1 MDGRGK
7 TGHRYRPRIVPRYA
21 SVRRAKRIH
30 RNPDYVFAAAAAI
43 SISRQSGPKGAYIRL
58 LATRR
63 LLSRNLFNALSLDL
77 SLSLRLENFRLAVR
91 SLVRWRRENIL
102 LSSEEEEEEEE
113 EARETWFPSI
123 GSDL

>member
-30 RNPDYVFAAAAAI
+30 RNPDYVFAAAI

-77 SLSLRLENFRLAVR
+77 SLSPSRKLPPSRPFSRPLEA
-91 SLVRWRRENIL
+91 
-102 LSSEEEEEEEE
+102 
-113 EARETWFPSI
+113 
-123 GSDL
+123 